1 MGIPLLETKYVTRP
15 HRVASIPQMGFED
28 EPIAYNR
35 YDMKDEREFQGFV
48 YAAYRQI
55 LGEQLILESNRQT
68 NLESQLRNG
77 AISVQDFVRGMG
89 KSEVYRRLIL
99 EPNSNYRFVEIT
111 LKRFLGREPYSK
123 QETIKWSIVIAEKGY
138 HAFIDAVVDSPEYVE
153 AFGNDTLPYQR
164 RPLSQPYNLVT
175 PSHAADWLPR
185 QTDQRRPGEAY
196 TGPMLGVGAVAAA
209 VSTAPTP
216 YVAPYKY
223 IAPTFVPGVGYKTS
237 SSYNPEDVAKGLI
250 PLLDTKYV
258 TRPHRVATVPQ
269 MAGEDKPLSI
279 NRYDMKDEQEF
290 QNFIYAAYRQIFSE
304 QQSIDS
310 NRQTDLESQ
319 LRNGAI
325 SVQDFV
331 RGLGKSE
338 VFRRLVL
345 EPNNNYRFVDVCL
358 KRFLGREPYNKEET
372 IKLSIIIAQK
382 GYYAFIDALVDSEE
396 YREAFGTNTLP
407 YQLRQL
413 NQPYNLVTPRF
424 GADWLSRQTDQ
435 RRPGEFYGGPTLG
448 FAVSSVAGI
457 KIPTYGTT
465 REPAPYKTSS
475 SYNPE
480 DVAKGL
486 IPLLDTKYASGTHRV
501 ATVPQMAGE
510 DKPLRFN
517 RYDLKDEQ
525 EFQNFLYA
533 AYRQIF
539 SEQQSIDSNRQTD
552 LESQL
557 RNGSISIQDFVR
569 GLGKSEVYRRL
580 VLEPNNNYRF
590 VDVCLKR
597 FLGREAY
604 GKQEMIK
611 YSIIIA
617 QKGYHAFIDAL
628 VDSDEYRET
637 FGSDILPYQL
647 RQLSQPYNLT
657 TPRFD
662 YEWRSKQ
669 PDQLRP
675 GQRYSGPVVLIG
687 WRAALEN
694 YTVREEVKAG
704 DKAAFMDMAQ
714 SIPKGGYGQPLS
726 SWNIKIPDM
735 TNDRT
740 PELVGARREV
750 SPGKPSKR

>member
-28 EPIAYNR
+28 EPMAYNR
-35 YDMKDEREFQGFV
+35 YDMKDEREFQDFV

-89 KSEVYRRLIL
+89 KSEAYRRLIL

-123 QETIKWSIVIAEKGY
+123 QETIKWAIVIGEKGY

-153 AFGNDTLPYQR
+153 AFGTDTLPYQR

-185 QTDQRRPGEAY
+185 QTDQRRSGEAY
-196 TGPMLGVGAVAAA
+196 MGPMLGFGAVAAA
-209 VSTAPTP
+209 ASTAFTP
-216 YVAPYKY
+216 APYTA
-223 IAPTFVPGVGYKTS
+223 APISASATGGYKTS
-237 SSYNPEDVAKGLI
+237 SSYNPDDVAKGLI
-250 PLLDTKYV
+250 PLLDTKYA
-258 TRPHRVATVPQ
+258 TRPHRVASVPQ
-269 MAGEDKPLSI
+269 MAGEDKPLSF
-279 NRYDMKDEQEF
+279 NRYDMQDEQEFQNFVYAAYRQIFSEQLIIDSNRQTDLESQLRNGAITVQDFVRGLGKSEVFRRLVLEPNNNYRFVEVCLKRFLGREPYNKDETIKLSIIIAQKGYHAFIDALVDSEEYREAFGTDTLPYQLRPLSQPYNLVTPRFGADWLSRQLDQRRFGEFYGGPTLGFAASAVSLANIQIPTYGTTREPAPYKTSSSYNPEDAAKGLIPLLDTKYATRPHRVASVPQMAGEDKPLSFNRYDMQDEQEF

-304 QQSIDS
+304 HLSIDS

-338 VFRRLVL
+338 V
-345 EPNNNYRFVDVCL
+345 
-358 KRFLGREPYNKEET
+358 
-372 IKLSIIIAQK
+372 
-382 GYYAFIDALVDSEE
+382 
-396 YREAFGTNTLP
+396 
-407 YQLRQL
+407 
-413 NQPYNLVTPRF
+413 
-424 GADWLSRQTDQ
+424 
-435 RRPGEFYGGPTLG
+435 
-448 FAVSSVAGI
+448 
-457 KIPTYGTT
+457 
-465 REPAPYKTSS
+465 
-475 SYNPE
+475 
-480 DVAKGL
+480 
-486 IPLLDTKYASGTHRV
+486 
-501 ATVPQMAGE
+501 
-510 DKPLRFN
+510 
-517 RYDLKDEQ
+517 
-525 EFQNFLYA
+525 
-533 AYRQIF
+533 
-539 SEQQSIDSNRQTD
+539 
-552 LESQL
+552 
-557 RNGSISIQDFVR
+557 
-569 GLGKSEVYRRL
+569 YRRL

-590 VDVCLKR
+590 VEVCLKR
-597 FLGREAY
+597 FLGREPY
-604 GKQEMIK
+604 NKDETIK

-628 VDSDEYRET
+628 VDSEEYREA
-637 FGSDILPYQL
+637 FGSDTLPYQL

-675 GQRYSGPVVLIG
+675 GQRYSGPIVLIG
-687 WRAALEN
+687 WRAAVEN

-714 SIPKGGYGQPLS
+714 SVVKGGYGQPLS
-726 SWNIKIPDM
+726 TWNIQIPDM

-740 PELVGARREV
+740 PELVGARREA
-750 SPGKPSKR
+750 SPSKPKR

>member
-1 MGIPLLETKYVTRP
+1 
-15 HRVASIPQMGFED
+15 MGFED
-28 EPIAYNR
+28 EPVAYNR
-35 YDMKDEREFQGFV
+35 YDMKDEREFQDFV

-153 AFGNDTLPYQR
+153 AFGTDSLPYQR

-175 PSHAADWLPR
+175 PSHAVDWLPR
-185 QTDQRRPGEAY
+185 RTDQRRPGEAY
-196 TGPMLGVGAVAAA
+196 TGPMLGFGAVAAA
-209 VSTAPTP
+209 VSTAAVTP
-216 YVAPYKY
+216 STYTYVAPVY
-223 IAPTFVPGVGYKTS
+223 AAGAGYKTS
-237 SSYNPEDVAKGLI
+237 SSYNPDDVAKGLI

-258 TRPHRVATVPQ
+258 TRPHRVASVPQ
-269 MAGEDKPLSI
+269 MEGEDKPLRF

-304 QQSIDS
+304 QQFIDS

-345 EPNNNYRFVDVCL
+345 EPNNNYRFVEVCL
-358 KRFLGREPYNKEET
+358 KRILGREP
-372 IKLSIIIAQK
+372 
-382 GYYAFIDALVDSEE
+382 
-396 YREAFGTNTLP
+396 
-407 YQLRQL
+407 
-413 NQPYNLVTPRF
+413 
-424 GADWLSRQTDQ
+424 
-435 RRPGEFYGGPTLG
+435 
-448 FAVSSVAGI
+448 
-457 KIPTYGTT
+457 
-465 REPAPYKTSS
+465 
-475 SYNPE
+475 
-480 DVAKGL
+480 
-486 IPLLDTKYASGTHRV
+486 
-501 ATVPQMAGE
+501 
-510 DKPLRFN
+510 
-517 RYDLKDEQ
+517 
-525 EFQNFLYA
+525 
-533 AYRQIF
+533 
-539 SEQQSIDSNRQTD
+539 
-552 LESQL
+552 
-557 RNGSISIQDFVR
+557 
-569 GLGKSEVYRRL
+569 
-580 VLEPNNNYRF
+580 
-590 VDVCLKR
+590 
-597 FLGREAY
+597 Y

-628 VDSDEYRET
+628 VDSEEYRET
-637 FGSDILPYQL
+637 FGSDTLPYQL

-662 YEWRSKQ
+662 YEWRAKQ

-687 WRAALEN
+687 WRAAVEN

-704 DKAAFMDMAQ
+704 DKAAFMDMAL
-714 SIPKGGYGQPLS
+714 SVPKGGYGQPLS
-726 SWNIKIPDM
+726 AWNIKIPDM
-735 TNDRT
+735 TNNRT
-740 PELVGARREV
+740 PALVGA
-750 SPGKPSKR
+750 KRNG